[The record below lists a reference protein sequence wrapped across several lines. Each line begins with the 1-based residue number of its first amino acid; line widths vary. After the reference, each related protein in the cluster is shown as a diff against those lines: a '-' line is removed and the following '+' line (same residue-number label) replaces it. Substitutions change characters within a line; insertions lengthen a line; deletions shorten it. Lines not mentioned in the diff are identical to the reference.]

1 MMDPASR
8 PPHHMGRRLMGGTE
22 MIGKLIG
29 VILVGLLGIVFI
41 AEGYLLWKKEKFSL
55 LHSYHTDRVSPED
68 LKAFCTLSGIGVAL
82 IGLGLL
88 ATAVILWFT
97 DSAASFLCFG
107 VCFAVGLAF
116 LIAAGVK
123 YNR

>member
-1 MMDPASR
+1 
-8 PPHHMGRRLMGGTE
+8 MGRRLMGGTE

-116 LIAAGVK
+116 LIAAGLK

>member
-1 MMDPASR
+1 
-8 PPHHMGRRLMGGTE
+8 MGRRLMGGTK